1 MFDAQVVLSPKSTL
15 RGKLLSQYVCVRII
29 RMDNVDIGL
38 FEHDRHNTLY
48 YYMLNADEQIYM
60 RYGGRDSESPDTYL
74 NLQSLEIALQ
84 KGLELHQAKRPSAA
98 LPKPT
103 ADFPKNYSLLAE
115 RTFARGQCVECH
127 LVGDFQNLHRE
138 RDKTL
143 DKMTHLYRSP
153 DIKTIGIHLDV
164 PKGLVV
170 AKAEGAVAAAGM
182 QPADRITAV
191 NGMPVYTFADL
202 QHTYDKTNRRTA
214 KQVTFTVDRGAV
226 GTRELTVE
234 LPPRW
239 WLYDVTYRQSS
250 VDPRLYFSCQPLSLT
265 EKERQQLSPDGLACT
280 VSRVDSFAALVK
292 SHTLQVGDIIYA
304 VNGVQRDDF
313 AHTAE
318 LYMKL
323 YLTPGDTAK
332 LDLIRNGVRQQST
345 LLSYRLSFRK

>member
-1 MFDAQVVLSPKSTL
+1 
-15 RGKLLSQYVCVRII
+15 
-29 RMDNVDIGL
+29 MDTVDIGL

-48 YYMLNADEQIYM
+48 YYILNADERIYL
-60 RYGGRDSESPDTYL
+60 RYGGRDSAEPDTYL
-74 NLQSLEIALQ
+74 SLESLEIALQ
-84 KGLELHQAKRPSAA
+84 KGLELHAKRAS
-98 LPKPT
+98 LPKTPRP
-103 ADFPKNYSLLAE
+103 APDFAKNYSLLVE

-127 LVGDFQNLHRE
+127 LIGDFQNLHRE
-138 RDKTL
+138 RGKTI
-143 DKMTHLYRSP
+143 DRMTHLYRSP

-182 QPADRITAV
+182 LPGDRITAIH
-191 NGMPVYTFADL
+191 GTPVYTFADL

-214 KQVTFTVDRGAV
+214 KQITLTVDHPGSTAMARD
-226 GTRELTVE
+226 LTVA

-250 VDPRLYFSCQPLSLT
+250 VEPRLYFGCLPLSVA
-265 EKERQQLSPDGLACT
+265 EKQKHQLNPEGFACT
-280 VSRVDSFAALVK
+280 VNRVDSFALSVK
-292 SHTLQVGDIIYA
+292 SHSLQVGDIVYG
-304 VNGVQRDDF
+304 VNGLQRDDF

-323 YLTPGDTAK
+323 YLTPGDSAK
-332 LDLIRNGVRQQST
+332 LDVIRNGARLQSS